1 MNWTELTIYTSTAG
15 IEPVTGTLLDLG
27 ISGFIVQDPDE
38 MRQFIEE
45 NASMWDLVD
54 EDLAAVAEQE
64 PNIKIYV
71 SDTLQGKEMIQSV
84 FSQIKQ
90 LASTDELHQFGRLE
104 VCIANVQDEDWENN
118 WKQYFKP
125 FEVGENLLIKPTWE
139 AYDNVRNKTIIQ
151 IDPGNSFGSG
161 LHETTQMCLMALESN
176 LNQKE
181 SVIDVGCGSGI
192 LSVAAALLGSQ
203 SVIGIDI
210 DETAVETARN
220 CVKTNNVQD
229 SVTILQGDLTSQI
242 SGQADIV
249 IANLFANIIKR
260 LLPDIKRVLKK
271 DGLFISSG
279 IISETVE
286 EVKEAYAQ
294 NNIRLIETKQMGDW
308 YLLIGKNE
316 E

>member
-1 MNWTELTIYTSTAG
+1 MNWTELTIYTSTTG

-27 ISGFIVQDPDE
+27 ISGFIVHDPDE

-71 SDTLQGKEMIQSV
+71 SDTPQGKEMIQSV

-90 LASTDELHQFGRLE
+90 LASTDEQHQFGRLE

-125 FEVGENLLIKPTWE
+125 FEVGDNLLIKPTWE
-139 AYDNVRNKTIIQ
+139 EYENVRNKTIIQ

-161 LHETTQMCLMALESN
+161 LHETTQMCLIALESN
-176 LNQKE
+176 INQKE

-220 CVKTNNVQD
+220 CVETNKVQS
-229 SVTILQGDLTSQI
+229 SVTIMHGDLTSHI
-242 SGQADIV
+242 REQADIV

-260 LLPDIKRVLKK
+260 LLPDIKRVLKRN
-271 DGLFISSG
+271 GLFISSG
-279 IISETVE
+279 IIGETVA
-286 EVKEAYAQ
+286 EVKDAYAQ